1 MKSLLDLDHQLE
13 KLEFALA
20 LSQTVGDK
28 IKSAKIRNQIE
39 VIGYKYEEPGT
50 QNYQTNKIKFI

>member
-1 MKSLLDLDHQLE
+1 MKNLLDLDYQLE

-20 LSQTVGDK
+20 LSKTVGDN

-39 VIGYKYEEPGT
+39 VIGYSYEEPGT
-50 QNYQTNKIKFI
+50 